1 MKVTTRRFF
10 STAAVLALFGVAACG
25 DDNGGGGPSG
35 LEAPTGVAATQLSLT
50 SIHVA
55 WTAATGAT
63 GYLVE
68 RAAASSPGSFAQI
81 GGGVVAGNS
90 LDDADVTEGV
100 AYSYRVASVSAS
112 DTSAFSTAASFTTGL
127 TGATLTNP
135 ISVSRTLYSDTVYT
149 LSGYVKVANGA
160 TLTIQPGTRIIGDT
174 TVVGSSLWILRGAKI
189 DAQGTADA
197 PIVFTSARSP
207 GNRKPGD
214 WGGII
219 IIGNGIINRT
229 GATINTEGGAAGQA
243 ENYAGGN
250 DNDDDSGTLRYV
262 RIEFAGYDIS
272 NGAGQELNSLSSYAV
287 GRGTTYEYLQTMSG
301 LDDSFEFW
309 GGAVDTRYLV
319 SYESGDDH
327 FDWTEGYLGRGQF
340 LIALQTQRLTP
351 QSGAGVFSSDPRGFE
366 GDGCDPVPGSGCTVT
381 NTPAGA
387 GASTPYSMPVWA
399 NFTVIGT
406 GQLGGFPTDGN
417 GAVLRR
423 GTGGTL
429 FNGIIARFP
438 GTGLQMR
445 DAFTD
450 SLRLRDSLNITN
462 LILAENGPSA
472 TPTNYDADG
481 ADVLGS
487 CPGGAD
493 VETCRR
499 FAQAAKFA
507 ASNHQ
512 IGTAAASLLTSL
524 NPSGLDWTPV
534 ATAGQPDPTTGG
546 SSVVPA
552 HFDARTTNFFGA
564 AMPKTTYIGAADPAG
579 PKWWE
584 GWTSYNIN

>member
-1 MKVTTRRFF
+1 MKVIRRF
-10 STAAVLALFGVAACG
+10 SATAAVLAGLGVAACS
-25 DDNGGGGPSG
+25 DSNDGGTGPSP
-35 LEAPTGVAATQLSLT
+35 LAAPAGVSATQLSLT
-50 SIHVA
+50 SIRVS
-55 WTAATGAT
+55 WTAASGAT

-68 RAAASSPGSFAQI
+68 RADAANPGSFTQV
-81 GGGVVAGNS
+81 GGGVLES
-90 LDDADVTEGV
+90 PPFDDDVTAGV
-100 AYSYRVASVSAS
+100 VYSYRVASVSAA
-112 DTSAFSTAASFTTGL
+112 DTSAFSAPVTSTTGL
-127 TGATLTNP
+127 TTATLTGP
-135 ISVSRTLYSDTVYT
+135 ITASRTLYSDTVYT

-160 TLTIQPGTRIIGDT
+160 TLTIQPGTTIIGDT
-174 TVVGSSLWILRGAKI
+174 TQAGSSLWILRGARI
-189 DAQGTADA
+189 DAQGTPDA

-214 WGGII
+214 WGGVI
-219 IIGNGIINRT
+219 IIGNGVINRT
-229 GATINTEGGAAGQA
+229 GATINTEGGAAGVA
-243 ENYAGGN
+243 ENYAGGSDNN
-250 DNDDDSGTLRYV
+250 DNSGTLRYV

-272 NGAGQELNSLSSYAV
+272 NGAGQELNALSSYAV
-287 GRGTTYEYLQTMSG
+287 GRGTTYEYIQTMSG
-301 LDDSFEFW
+301 LDDSFEYW
-309 GGAVDTRYLV
+309 GGAVDGRYLV

-327 FDWTEGYLGRGQF
+327 FDWTEGYQGRNQF

-381 NTPAGA
+381 NAPSGA

-399 NFTVIGT
+399 NFTLIGT

-438 GTGLQMR
+438 GTGLQIR

-450 SLRLRDSLNITN
+450 SLRLRDSLNIAN

-472 TPTNYDADG
+472 APTNYDADG

-487 CPGGAD
+487 CSGGAD
-493 VETCRR
+493 VESCRR

-507 ASNHQ
+507 GSNHQ
-512 IGTAAASLLTSL
+512 VGTAAAGLVGSL
-524 NPSGLDWTPV
+524 NPSGLDWTPQ

-546 SSVVPA
+546 STVVPA
-552 HFDARTTNFFGA
+552 HFDARTAGFFGA
-564 AMPKTTYIGAADPAG
+564 AMPKTGYIGAADPAG
-579 PKWWE
+579 AKWWE